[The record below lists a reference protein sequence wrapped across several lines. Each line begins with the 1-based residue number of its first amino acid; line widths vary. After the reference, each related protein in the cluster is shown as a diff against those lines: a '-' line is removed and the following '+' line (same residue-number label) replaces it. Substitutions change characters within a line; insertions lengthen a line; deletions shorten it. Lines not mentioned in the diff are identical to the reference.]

1 MRKKPAAPDIAMA
14 EPVDLADQKDFE
26 KAARRPR
33 ARRPKQ
39 TPTDTPKS
47 QPEAATQAPEAMPQD
62 SGYFDAAD
70 GLCFTAR
77 RWNEKDERFDYET
90 SWICGPIKVLFRARN
105 LDGTGWRL
113 ILEIVDRDDARREI
127 TIMDAEIGGQDGQWF
142 RALADAGLKIH
153 PKKRAELAYYLLI
166 ESDAAPRAYAVEKT
180 GWTRDS
186 YVLPHRTIGASAQP
200 ILFQGQD
207 RTAAFAEAGTAEA
220 WREHIGKACTG
231 NSRLILAATAGLAST
246 LQPFSGMADS
256 GGFHYYGHSSVGKT
270 TALAVG
276 ASIFGPPAAYI
287 STWRNTGN
295 ATEGTAAKHNHG
307 LLCLDEIREANEKE
321 IGTIIMMLGNGTGK
335 GRMKDTAV
343 MRERLTWL
351 LLWLSTGEHAMTHY
365 MEAANIKPDAGMM
378 VRQLDIPADA
388 GKGLGLFADLH
399 GAADARTFAETLRHH
414 CDTYHGSIGIAWLEH
429 VVAHLEEL
437 KRDLPGEVAAMV
449 KAIQPAGAE
458 SQVLRALRR
467 FALLAVAGEYATQW
481 GLTGWP
487 AGEAIAGI
495 KTCAA
500 AWLHQRGG
508 AENLEERRQVER
520 LREFLS
526 RFATS
531 RFTPWD
537 TIGNDRSPGKNDV
550 VGLSRAAEKQEP
562 KDDGTGEI
570 TRIEFYITPEGWA
583 EIFKGMDPA
592 AAARTLADKGM
603 LKVDPTGKP
612 YVREYLPGMGRRR
625 CYRPV
630 ATFFQ
635 IGEE

>member
-1 MRKKPAAPDIAMA
+1 MRRKPASPEIDMA

-39 TPTDTPKS
+39 TPAVTPQS
-47 QPEAATQAPEAMPQD
+47 QPEAAIAAPEAMPQA
-62 SGYFDAAD
+62 SGYFVDES
-70 GLCFTAR
+70 GLCFVAA
-77 RWNEKDERFDYET
+77 RWNPKEKRMDYAPAE
-90 SWICGPIKVLFRARN
+90 WICAPFKVLFRARN

-113 ILEIVDRDDARREI
+113 ILEIQDRDGARREI

-142 RALADAGLKIH
+142 RTLADAGLKIH
-153 PKKRAELAYYLLI
+153 PKKRAELAHYLLI
-166 ESDAAPRAYAVEKT
+166 ESDAAPRAWAVEKT

-220 WREHIGKACTG
+220 WREHVGKACIG
-231 NSRLILAATAGLAST
+231 NSRLILAATAGLAAT
-246 LQPFSGMADS
+246 LLPWSGMADS

-321 IGTIIMMLGNGTGK
+321 IGTILLMLGNGTGK

-351 LLWLSTGEHAMTHY
+351 LLWLSTGEHGMQHY

-526 RFATS
+526 RHSSS
-531 RFTPWD
+531 RFSPWD
-537 TIGNDRSPGKNDV
+537 RVGDDRAPGKNDV
-550 VGLSRAAEKQEP
+550 VGLTRAVEVP
-562 KDDGTGEI
+562 RDDGQGTTI
-570 TRIEFYITPEGWA
+570 CTEFYITPEGWG
-583 EIFKGMDPA
+583 EIYKGMDPA
-592 AAARTLADKGM
+592 AAAHTLAGKGM
-603 LKVDPTGKP
+603 LMTDKAGKP
-612 YVREYLPGMGRRR
+612 YVREYLPGMGQRR

-630 ATFFQ
+630 PKFFQ
-635 IGEE
+635 MGEE

>member
-1 MRKKPAAPDIAMA
+1 MRKKPAAPEIAMA
-14 EPVDLADQKDFE
+14 EPVDLTDQKTFE

-39 TPTDTPKS
+39 TPVDAQKT
-47 QPEAATQAPEAMPQD
+47 QPADDMPAPEAMPQD
-62 SGYFDAAD
+62 SGYFVADD

-77 RWNEKDERFDYET
+77 RWNEKDKRFDYET

-113 ILEIVDRDDARREI
+113 VLEIVDRDGARREI
-127 TIMDAEIGGQDGQWF
+127 TIMDAEIGGQDWF
-142 RALADAGLKIH
+142 RALADAGLKIN
-153 PKKRAELAYYLLI
+153 PKKRPDLAYYLLI
-166 ESDAAPRAYAVEKT
+166 ESDAAPRAWAVEKT

-186 YVLPHRTIGASAQP
+186 YVLPHCTIGASAQP

-207 RTAAFAEAGTAEA
+207 RTTAYGEAGTAEE
-220 WREHIGKACTG
+220 WREHVGKACIG
-231 NSRLILAATAGLAST
+231 NSRMILAVTAAFAST
-246 LQPFSGMADS
+246 LLPFSGIADS
-256 GGFHYYGHSSVGKT
+256 AGLGFHGNSSFGKT
-270 TALAVG
+270 TALAAG

-287 STWRNTGN
+287 STWRSTGN
-295 ATEGTAAKHNHG
+295 AVEGVAAKHNHG

-321 IGTIIMMLGNGTGK
+321 IGTIVMMLANGTGK

-343 MRERLTWL
+343 MRERLTWQL
-351 LLWLSTGEHAMTHY
+351 IWLSTGEHALAHY
-365 MEAANIKPDAGMM
+365 MEAAGLKPDAGMM

-388 GKGLGLFADLH
+388 GRGMGLFADLH

-526 RFATS
+526 RHSSS
-531 RFTPWD
+531 RFAPWD
-537 TIGNDRSPGKNDV
+537 RVGDDRAPGKNDV
-550 VGLSRAAEKQEP
+550 VGLTRAIEVQR
-562 KDDGTGEI
+562 DDGQGTTI
-570 TRIEFYITPEGWA
+570 CTEFFITPEGWS
-583 EIFKGMDPA
+583 EIYKGMDPA
-592 AAARTLADKGM
+592 AAAHTLAGKGM
-603 LKVDPTGKP
+603 LMTDKAGKP

-635 IGEE
+635 MGEE